1 MLRYDQSPAQ
11 RRDVIAQRQAM
22 LDTIADYRF
31 LTPHKIA
38 ADERRQLAM
47 AHAALSGAT
56 GGSAVAFRQWPVALR
71 RRLGAAL
78 VEVGTRLQG
87 NVAGLDPQ
95 PEA

>member
-11 RRDVIAQRQAM
+11 RRDAIDQRQAM
-22 LDTIADYRF
+22 IDTIADYRF

-38 ADERRQLAM
+38 ADERRQRAM

-87 NVAGLDPQ
+87 NVAGLAPQ
-95 PEA
+95 PEP